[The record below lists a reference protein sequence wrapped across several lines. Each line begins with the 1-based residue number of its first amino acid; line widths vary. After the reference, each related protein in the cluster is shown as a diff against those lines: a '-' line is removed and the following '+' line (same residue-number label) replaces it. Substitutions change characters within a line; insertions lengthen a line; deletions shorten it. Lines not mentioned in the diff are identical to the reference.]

1 MIIIELKK
9 YYTNIKMSKFIK
21 IIFLVTLNFSLLFS
35 FSAKASEKIKIGL
48 LVPLSG
54 LNKELGQS
62 IIKAVRLAVNDINN
76 NSIEI
81 IPKDTASKANKA
93 LKSAFEL
100 KQMGVKV
107 VIGPVFYE
115 SITYLDKIKDVT
127 FLSLTNKTLDLPK
140 NVISTG
146 INSTSQ
152 LNTIKKFLE
161 KNNIKRTIFLTPIQD
176 YEFEVKK
183 GIKDSKIK
191 IYKDYDYSTEPT
203 KLTKQIEEITN
214 YQIRKKNLED
224 EILRLKK
231 SNQPNKEKKIKK
243 LERRYTLGGL
253 NFDAVVIADFDE
265 SLKSVS
271 TSLLYADVS
280 PKDKYFITLNQWFD
294 ESLLNETG
302 IQPLYYPSI
311 NKNNFENYKD
321 KFFSQF
327 NEYPSHLALLSY
339 DLVGLVYYLSLKTNL
354 SNLNKLFKK
363 KNSFKGK
370 IGIFDI
376 KNNKINH
383 RLNFYK
389 IEDKKIIEIF

>member
-1 MIIIELKK
+1 
-9 YYTNIKMSKFIK
+9 MSKFIK
-21 IIFLVTLNFSLLFS
+21 IIFFVILNFSLLLS
-35 FSAKASEKIKIGL
+35 FSTKASEKIKIGL
-48 LVPLSG
+48 MVPLTG
-54 LNKELGQS
+54 ENKDLGQS
-62 IIKAVRLAVNDINN
+62 IIKAVRLAVKDINN

-115 SITYLDKIKDVT
+115 SISYLDEIKDIT

-140 NVISTG
+140 NVISAG

-152 LNTIKKFLE
+152 FNTIKKFIE
-161 KNNIKRTIFLTPIQD
+161 TNNIKRTIFLTPIQN

-183 GIKDSKIK
+183 GIKESRIK
-191 IYKDYDYSTEPT
+191 IFKDYDYNTEPT

-214 YQIRKKNLED
+214 YQIRKQNLED

-243 LERRYTLGGL
+243 LEQRYTLGGL

-271 TSLLYADVS
+271 TSLLYTDVS
-280 PKDKYFITLNQWFD
+280 PKNKYFITLNQWFNK
-294 ESLLNETG
+294 SLLNEVD

-311 NKNNFENYKD
+311 NQNNFKKYKD
-321 KFFSQF
+321 KFFKEF
-327 NEYPSHLALLSY
+327 NEYPSHLSLLSY
-339 DLVGLVYYLSLKTNL
+339 DLVGLVYYLSIKTNL
-354 SNLNKLFKK
+354 SNLNKVFKK
-363 KNSFKGK
+363 KNSFRGK

-389 IEDKKIIEIF
+389 IENKKITEIF

>member
-1 MIIIELKK
+1 
-9 YYTNIKMSKFIK
+9 MSKFIK
-21 IIFLVTLNFSLLFS
+21 FIFLVILNFSLLLS
-35 FSAKASEKIKIGL
+35 FSTKASEKIQIGL
-48 LVPLSG
+48 MVPLTG
-54 LNKELGQS
+54 PNKELGQS
-62 IIKAVRLAVNDINN
+62 IIKAVRLAVKDINN

-81 IPKDTASKANKA
+81 IPKDTASRANKA

-100 KQMGVKV
+100 KQMGVRI
-107 VIGPVFYE
+107 VIGPIFYE
-115 SITYLDKIKDVT
+115 SITYLDEIKDIT

-140 NVISTG
+140 NVISAG

-152 LNTIKKFLE
+152 MNTIKKFLE
-161 KNNIKRTIFLTPIQD
+161 TNNINKTIFLTPIQD

-183 GIKDSKIK
+183 GIKDSRIK
-191 IYKDYDYSTEPT
+191 IFKNYEYSTEPT

-214 YQIRKKNLED
+214 YRIRKQNLED

-231 SNQPNKEKKIKK
+231 SNLPNKERRIKK
-243 LERRYTLGGL
+243 LEQRYTLGGL

-265 SLKSVS
+265 SLKSVT
-271 TSLLYADVS
+271 TSLLYTDVS
-280 PKDKYFITLNQWFD
+280 PRNKYFITLNQWFD
-294 ESLLNETG
+294 KSLLNEID
-302 IQPLYYPSI
+302 IQPLYFPSI

-321 KFFSQF
+321 KFFKEF
-327 NEYPSHLALLSY
+327 NENPSHLALLSY

>member
-1 MIIIELKK
+1 
-9 YYTNIKMSKFIK
+9 MSKFIK
-21 IIFLVTLNFSLLFS
+21 IIIFIILNFSILFS

-54 LNKELGQS
+54 SNKELGQS
-62 IIKAVRLAVNDINN
+62 IVKAVRLAVKDINN

-81 IPKDTASKANKA
+81 IPKDTASKANKT

-100 KQMGVKV
+100 KQLGVKV
-107 VIGPVFYE
+107 VIGPIFYE
-115 SITYLDKIKDVT
+115 SITYLDEIKDIT

-140 NVISTG
+140 NVISAG

-152 LNTIKKFLE
+152 INTIKKFIE
-161 KNNIKRTIFLTPIQD
+161 TNNIKRTIFLTPIQD
-176 YEFEVKK
+176 YEFEIKK
-183 GIKDSKIK
+183 GIKDSRIK
-191 IYKDYDYSTEPT
+191 IFKEYDYSTEPT

-214 YQIRKKNLED
+214 YQKRKQNLDD

-231 SNQPNKEKKIKK
+231 SNQSNKEKKIKK
-243 LERRYTLGGL
+243 LEQRYTLGGL
-253 NFDAVVIADFDE
+253 NFDAVVIADFNE
-265 SLKSVS
+265 SLKSVT
-271 TSLLYADVS
+271 TSLLYTDVS
-280 PKDKYFITLNQWFD
+280 PKNKYFITLNQWFNK
-294 ESLLNETG
+294 SLLNEID

-311 NKNNFENYKD
+311 NKNNFENYKE
-321 KFFSQF
+321 KFFSEF
-327 NEYPSHLALLSY
+327 NEYPSHLSLLSY

-354 SNLNKLFKK
+354 SNLNKVFKK

-389 IEDKKIIEIF
+389 IEDKKITEIF

>member
-1 MIIIELKK
+1 
-9 YYTNIKMSKFIK
+9 MSKFIK
-21 IIFLVTLNFSLLFS
+21 IIFLVILNFSLLFS

-48 LVPLSG
+48 MVPLTGS
-54 LNKELGQS
+54 NKELGQS
-62 IIKAVRLAVNDINN
+62 IMKAVRLAVKDINN
-76 NSIEI
+76 DLLEI
-81 IPKDTASKANKA
+81 IPKDTASKASKS

-100 KQMGVKV
+100 KQMGVKI
-107 VIGPVFYE
+107 VIGPIFYE
-115 SITYLDKIKDVT
+115 SISYLDEIKDIT

-140 NVISTG
+140 NVISAG

-152 LNTIKKFLE
+152 FNTIKKFIE
-161 KNNIKRTIFLTPIQD
+161 KNNIKKTIFLTPIQD

-191 IYKDYDYSTEPT
+191 IFKDYDYSTEPT

-214 YQIRKKNLED
+214 YRIRKQNLDD

-231 SNQPNKEKKIKK
+231 SNQPNKEKKIYK
-243 LERRYTLGGL
+243 LEQRYTLGNL

-265 SLKSVS
+265 SLKSVT
-271 TSLLYADVS
+271 TSLLYTDVS
-280 PKDKYFITLNQWFD
+280 PKKKYFITLNQWFD
-294 ESLLNETG
+294 KALLNEVD

-311 NKNNFENYKD
+311 NLNNFENYKD
-321 KFFSQF
+321 KFFLEF
-327 NEYPSHLALLSY
+327 KEYPSHLALLSY

-370 IGIFDI
+370 IGIFNI

-389 IEDKKIIEIF
+389 VENKKITEIF

>member
-1 MIIIELKK
+1 MLKK
-9 YYTNIKMSKFIK
+9 YYINIKMDKFIK
-21 IIFLVTLNFSLLFS
+21 IIFLVILNFSLLLS
-35 FSAKASEKIKIGL
+35 FPTQASEKLKIGL
-48 LVPLSG
+48 MVPLTG
-54 LNKELGQS
+54 PNKDLGQS
-62 IIKAVRLAVNDINN
+62 IIKAVRLAIKDIDSNF
-76 NSIEI
+76 IEI

-115 SITYLDKIKDVT
+115 SISYLDEIKEIT

-140 NVISTG
+140 NVISAG

-152 LNTIKKFLE
+152 FNTIKKFIE
-161 KNNIKRTIFLTPIQD
+161 NNKIRRTIFLTPIQD

-183 GIKDSKIK
+183 GIKESRIK
-191 IYKDYDYSTEPT
+191 VFKDYDYNTEPT

-214 YQIRKKNLED
+214 YKVRKQNLED
-224 EILRLKK
+224 EILRLKN
-231 SNQPNKEKKIKK
+231 SNDTNKERKIKK
-243 LERRYTLGGL
+243 LEQKYTLGNL
-253 NFDAVVIADFDE
+253 NFDAVVISDFDE

-271 TSLLYADVS
+271 TSLLYTDVS
-280 PKDKYFITLNQWFD
+280 PNDKYFITLNQWFD
-294 ESLLNETG
+294 KSLLNEVD

-311 NKNNFENYKD
+311 NKSNFENYKD
-321 KFFSQF
+321 KYFKEF
-327 NEYPSHLALLSY
+327 NKYPSHLSLLSY

-370 IGIFDI
+370 IGVFDI

-389 IEDKKIIEIF
+389 IEDKKITEIF